1 MKLKPFIIFGL
12 VGFIAG
18 VSISLFDP
26 KVFQEYYYG
35 GVIIAYTGM
44 EIFFN
49 IARYGVL
56 GAITAL
62 VFVLAY
68 QLKPKA
74 NVG

>member
-1 MKLKPFIIFGL
+1 MKLKPFIVFGL

-26 KVFQEYYYG
+26 KVFHNVLG
-35 GVIIAYTGM
+35 GAIIANTGM

-49 IARYGVL
+49 LARYGVL
-56 GAITAL
+56 GAATAL

-68 QLKPKA
+68 QLKPKE
-74 NVG
+74 NVR

>member
-26 KVFQEYYYG
+26 KVFHNVLG

>member
-35 GVIIAYTGM
+35 GVIIATTGM
-44 EIFFN
+44 EIF
-49 IARYGVL
+49 L
-56 GAITAL
+56 T
-62 VFVLAY
+62 
-68 QLKPKA
+68 
-74 NVG
+74 